1 MWRGYFIT
9 CTLSVKC
16 NWLFFSSI
24 KILSR
29 NWIFLPSVW
38 KIVTTETANLIKKNW
53 IANLAQKIS
62 YVVIFH
68 FLENHHP
75 GNWPRSDHWG
85 LISEIQGS
93 QFMSCFYLHQAYY
106 IENKWCKTNW
116 ETIDITR
123 SYLINFMQTEK
134 SMKAKLQLW
143 SIFQCNWCYM

>member
-1 MWRGYFIT
+1 MY
-9 CTLSVKC
+9 SVSQMQ
-16 NWLFFSSI
+16 LAFFFLPLKYYQEI
-24 KILSR
+24 GF
-29 NWIFLPSVW
+29 FLPSVW

-53 IANLAQKIS
+53 MANLAQKIS

-85 LISEIQGS
+85 LISEIGLTIS
-93 QFMSCFYLHQAYY
+93 YVRLMSCFYLHQAYY

-134 SMKAKLQLW
+134 SMKAKLQL
-143 SIFQCNWCYM
+143 